1 MSDVCTCPAA
11 GYCTRRNTRVNL
23 YQYQLC
29 QKGKVL
35 QLDKMFE
42 GRAANVAEASRY
54 CPASPSVSVLLLK
67 GIETATGRLLPDG
80 DCRQYLVLLDSCE
93 IHDAEDI
100 VKKLAVE
107 LPLPAHI
114 QEQYTTQQKRQ
125 EWLRPFVEDALI
137 TWVNIPDATQP

>member
-35 QLDKMFE
+35 QLDKMF
-42 GRAANVAEASRY
+42 GDRAANVTEASRH
-54 CPASPSVSVLLLK
+54 CPSSPSVSVLLLK
-67 GIETATGRLLPDG
+67 GIETATGQLLPDG
-80 DCRQYLVLLDSCE
+80 DCRQYLVSLDSCE

-100 VKKLAVE
+100 VKKLAVS
-107 LPLPAHI
+107 LPLSTHI

-137 TWVNIPDATQP
+137 TWVNIPDTTQP